1 MKFTIITVCYN
12 AQADIS
18 KTIESVQKQTYTDF
32 QYIIKDGQS
41 TDQTLQIARELTAQ
55 DARVVIE
62 SGKDG
67 GIYDAMNQAA
77 QMAEGEY
84 LFFLNAGDCFH
95 DTEVLAQIA
104 DQIDK
109 EKADIIYGD
118 IFFQK
123 KDSSW
128 VKKYRNAY
136 RHKWIYLLGDCICH
150 QAMFAKKELFD
161 EKLFDTKYRI
171 CADRDWQLYYLKKG
185 ASFKPVELTVADV
198 LVDGFSLQN
207 VEVFEREAG
216 ECLEKHYPKNAWI
229 YVMLNK
235 VKKNGMTQKLLNA
248 IRH

>member
-12 AQADIS
+12 AQTDIS
-18 KTIESVQKQTYTDF
+18 KTIQSVLGQTYADF

-41 TDQTLQIARELTAQ
+41 TDDTLQIVQALAGRDE
-55 DARVVIE
+55 RVVIE
-62 SGKDG
+62 SSKDN
-67 GIYDAMNQAA
+67 GIYDAMNQAI

-95 DTEVLAQIA
+95 SMDVLAKIGRQLDI
-104 DQIDK
+104 
-109 EKADIIYGD
+109 EKRDILYGD
-118 IFFQK
+118 IVCV
-123 KDSSW
+123 SENHSY
-128 VKKYRNAY
+128 VNKYRNIY
-136 RHKWIYLLGDCICH
+136 RYRWIYLLGACICH

-185 ASFKPVELTVADV
+185 ASFKTVKFTVADV

-216 ECLEKHYPKNAWI
+216 ECLKKHYPKSAWI